1 MTHMVKSE
9 ATEAV
14 IRREL
19 VEKRDQLA
27 WAESAL
33 TNSIAG
39 VSRNQNMVDALR
51 AEIRDLEEEL
61 PAPIVEDAT
70 APLGFGEWMF

>member
-1 MTHMVKSE
+1 MVQSE
-9 ATEAV
+9 IGMAV

-19 VEKRDQLA
+19 EHKLDSLKGNTHWRDEALQ
-27 WAESAL
+27 SARHYQDK
-33 TNSIAG
+33 I
-39 VSRNQNMVDALR
+39 DALQ

-70 APLGFGEWMF
+70 APLGSGEWMF